1 MVRRAGID
9 LGTTYSLVAV
19 MVNGRPEIVR
29 NGCDNELTQS
39 AVCICDGEIL
49 VGEEAYARIAD
60 GTAKGITAFKSRM
73 GDDSVLITGN
83 GRGYSAKDLSTILLN
98 HLIKEAENRLGDKIT
113 EVVITVPHYF
123 DEARRIAT
131 KEAGEACGVRVLKL
145 LNEPTS
151 AALYYGY
158 NHFERKTIMVYDLGG
173 GTFDTN
179 VIHFENGKTEVI
191 STHGNHSLGGKDWD
205 KELALIACRR
215 FAAEYDINPFDDESF
230 RNVLMATAEKVKKQ
244 LSAVKNAIFQIEYE
258 GKKGSYSISRDEFRD
273 ATLYLMHTTRDLC
286 EEALQA
292 KGLKW
297 QDIDEILL
305 IGGSSR
311 MPIVQEYLAETTPCN
326 IVHHPDME
334 LAVAKGAAI
343 DADRYRDGISDKPIL
358 HDITSHSLGAL
369 SIKENEDR
377 FINEIIIPKNSKIP
391 FEATKAFK
399 LEKGNRANY
408 IEVYALQGE
417 SRDPDECVVVT
428 EAVINGFRNDGNGVI
443 INVTYSYDE
452 NGVVKISAD
461 SDGRALNVTTKSL
474 PDIDWISGRPSE
486 RAAMNNTEKNIV
498 VCLDLSRSMTFKDK
512 NSGAIPLDEAKDS
525 IKQFVES
532 LGTENNHFA
541 LIGFGDSM
549 SVLCDLTR
557 DLGKFK
563 GALEKTRAKDMG
575 RGTRAIPLGLA
586 KSVAESDGR
595 MGIIVTVT
603 DGEWEKKD
611 AAVLEARK
619 IGMPI
624 FAIGFGDANEGF
636 LRQIST
642 VEKGALYTT
651 IDRLGHTFQTIAT
664 AIRTDSM
671 NLRDPSED

>member
-1 MVRRAGID
+1 MIAI
-9 LGTTYSLVAV
+9 
-19 MVNGRPEIVR
+19 MKNGRPEIIK
-29 NGCDNELTQS
+29 NSYDSELTPS
-39 AVCICDGEIL
+39 AVCFSEGKIL
-49 VGEEAYARIAD
+49 VGNEAYARIAD
-60 GTAKGITAFKSRM
+60 GTGNGITAFKSRM
-73 GDDSVLITGN
+73 GDDSPLICGN
-83 GRGYSAKDLSTILLN
+83 GEEYDAEELSAILLKEM
-98 HLIKEAENRLGDKIT
+98 IKEAEDRIGEKIT

-123 DEARRIAT
+123 DESRRIAT
-131 KEAGEACGVRVLKL
+131 KKAGEECGVRVLRL

-179 VIHFENGKTEVI
+179 IIHFENGKTEVI
-191 STHGNHSLGGKDWD
+191 STNGNHSLGGKDWD
-205 KELALIACRR
+205 AELAAIACRR
-215 FAAEYDINPFDDESF
+215 FFAEYGVNPFDDKNF

-244 LSAVKNAIFQIEYE
+244 LSSAKNAMFQIEYE
-258 GKKGSYSISRDEFRD
+258 GKKGSYNITRDELRD
-273 ATLYLMHTTRDLC
+273 ATMHLMQLTKELC
-286 EEALQA
+286 EEALSA

-311 MPIVQEYLAETTPCN
+311 MPIIQEFLEENTPCN

-343 DADRYRDGISDKPIL
+343 DADHFREGLTDKPIL

-391 FEATKAFK
+391 FEATKSFK

-417 SRDPDECVVVT
+417 STDPTECVVVT
-428 EAVINGFRNDGNGVI
+428 EAVINGFRNDGNGVV

-452 NGVVKISAD
+452 NGVVKITAD
-461 SDGRALNVTTKSL
+461 SDGKPLNVTAKSL
-474 PDIDWISGRPSE
+474 PDIGWIEGRPSE
-486 RAAMNNTEKNIV
+486 RASQNNTEKNIV
-498 VCLDLSRSMTFKDK
+498 VCLDLSRSMTFKDRD
-512 NSGAIPLDEAKDS
+512 SGAIPLDEAKNS
-525 IKQFVES
+525 IIQFVDS
-532 LGTENNHFA
+532 LGTENNYFS

-549 SVLCDLTR
+549 SVLCELTK

-563 GALEKTRAKDMG
+563 SALEKTRAKDMG

-586 KSVAESDGR
+586 KSVAEEEGR

-611 AAVLEARK
+611 EAIGEARK
-619 IGMPI
+619 VGMPI
-624 FAIGFGDANEGF
+624 FAIGFGEANEGF

-642 VEKGALYTT
+642 VERGALYTT

-664 AIRTDSM
+664 AIRTESM
-671 NLRDPSED
+671 SLRDPNGE